1 MTFTWPLALLSL
13 LLVPVLVGA
22 HILQRRRKRRVAVNF
37 SSVALI
43 KAATPGRSRWRR
55 HIPAALLLAA
65 IASLGVGAARPQA
78 STNVSVART
87 SIILALDVSR
97 SMCATDVSPNRL
109 TVAQDAA
116 RAFVKSQPS
125 GTRIGI
131 VAFAGFAELVVPPTT
146 KRQDLIDAIDRLT
159 TSRGTVIG
167 AATLKSLDAIAA
179 INPDVAPIG
188 AESDTAASGP
198 DRFPGSATTPDT
210 GATPDTTVAAQTP
223 PKGGYIPDIVV
234 LLTDGANTRGIEP
247 LDAAKYAADRRVRV
261 YTIGFGTTNPSGAM
275 VCTPEQMGGEAFG
288 GGGSPGGLLPGFGG
302 GNGLGGRRGFLV
314 IDEPTLRGVAALT
327 GGAFYKAEDAA
338 QLKSVFNNLP
348 KQVANQK
355 RHVELSVIFVA
366 LGALLACVAMVLS
379 LLWNRN

>member
-13 LLVPVLVGA
+13 LLVPLLIGA
-22 HILQRRRKRRVAVNF
+22 HILQRRRRRRVAVNF

-43 KAATPGRSRWRR
+43 KAAMPGRSRWRR

-65 IASLGVGAARPQA
+65 IATLGVGAARPEA

-109 TVAQDAA
+109 SVAQDAA
-116 RAFVKSQPS
+116 RAFVKAQPS

-188 AESDTAASGP
+188 VELETAASGP
-198 DRFPGSATTPDT
+198 ERLPGSVTAPDT
-210 GATPDTTVAAQTP
+210 GVATPDTTAAPTP

-247 LDAAKYAADRRVRV
+247 LDAAKFAADRRVRV
-261 YTIGFGTTNPSGAM
+261 YTIGFGTTNPTGAM
-275 VCTPEQMGGEAFG
+275 VCTPEQMGGETFG
-288 GGGSPGGLLPGFGG
+288 GGPPGGLPPGFGG
-302 GNGLGGRRGFLV
+302 GTGLGGRRGFLV
-314 IDEPTLRGVAALT
+314 IDEPTLRGVAKLT
-327 GGAFYKAEDAA
+327 GGTFYKAEDAA
-338 QLKSVFNNLP
+338 QLKSVFKELP
-348 KQVANQK
+348 KQVATQK
-355 RHVELSVIFVA
+355 RHVELSVVFVA
-366 LGALLACVAMVLS
+366 FGALLACAAMVLS